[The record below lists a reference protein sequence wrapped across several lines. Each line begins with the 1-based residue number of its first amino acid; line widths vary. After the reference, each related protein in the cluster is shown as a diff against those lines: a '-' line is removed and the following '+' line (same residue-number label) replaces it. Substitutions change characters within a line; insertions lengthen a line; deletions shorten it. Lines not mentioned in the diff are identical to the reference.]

1 MNETE
6 VKSKVDANRS
16 LWKTIMTDDDKS
28 IVASFAGRMMIWE
41 ENGCA
46 VQGDKKKFIKKPCYF
61 SITSDKE
68 YSILFVAIDGLSMF
82 SVPCSYRYEYGFHVL
97 KSIEGNNRYI
107 LEEDDSLWEE
117 ANMAYIDYKVFS
129 KKMEER
135 RKRMM
140 RHMAMHGRNC
150 PLSFSS
156 IDGVKNEEVD
166 KVDKVDEEDSSNE
179 TPIQEPEIVEME
191 VPNDMPIEVLL
202 RMLGLI

>member
-6 VKSKVDANRS
+6 VKNKADANRS
-16 LWKTIMTDDDKS
+16 LWKTIMADDDKS
-28 IVASFAGRMMIWE
+28 VVASYAGRMMIWE

-46 VQGDKKKFIKKPCYF
+46 VQGDKEKLVKKPCFF

-68 YSILFVAIDGLSMF
+68 YSVLFVAVDGLSMF
-82 SVPCSYRYEYGFHVL
+82 SVPCSYRYEHGFHVL

-117 ANMAYIDYKVFS
+117 AKMAYIDYKAFS
-129 KKMEER
+129 KKIEER

-140 RHMAMHGRNC
+140 RHMSMRGHRC
-150 PLSFSS
+150 PLSFPST
-156 IDGVKNEEVD
+156 DEVQNEEAD
-166 KVDKVDEEDSSNE
+166 KEDSSNE
-179 TPIQEPEIVEME
+179 TPVNETPVQEPEVIEME